1 LSEIKVK
8 AMPKKIIPT
17 GAQKRNLAIHFVIF
31 AIATIAS
38 WMLYDKG
45 VEGWAYPW
53 PAWTTAA
60 WGLALIGHA
69 CAVFTSYED
78 KGHAEQ
84 ARQARNG

>member
-1 LSEIKVK
+1 MPAKIK
-8 AMPKKIIPT
+8 PT
-17 GAQKRNLAIHFVIF
+17 GKQKSIFYIHCVVF

-60 WGLALIGHA
+60 WGLSLIGHW
-69 CAVFTSYED
+69 CALFTSYED
-78 KGHAEQ
+78 KGHEDYK
-84 ARQARNG
+84 RQEVNG